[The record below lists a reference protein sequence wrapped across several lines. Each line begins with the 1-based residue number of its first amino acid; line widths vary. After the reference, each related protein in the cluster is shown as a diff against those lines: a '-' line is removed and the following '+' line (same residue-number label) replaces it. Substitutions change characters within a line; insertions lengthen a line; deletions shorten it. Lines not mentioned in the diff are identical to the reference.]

1 MSSRHRPK
9 VKPRSM
15 PNVVRLVHELAMRPD
30 HKERLACSYGVHD
43 FVEDQPEWGYKQCAR
58 PHCKA
63 VYSLPKLWQGLGSE
77 MNPYQ
82 HCTATGCY
90 TMSHTAAWCGK
101 PQPRQCDCHWCYPER
116 GQR

>member
-15 PNVVRLVHELAMRPD
+15 PNVVRLVRELAKRPD

-63 VYSLPKLWQGLGSE
+63 VYSLPKLWQHLVEG
-77 MNPYQ
+77 
-82 HCTATGCY
+82 
-90 TMSHTAAWCGK
+90 
-101 PQPRQCDCHWCYPER
+101 